1 MFERLFSKNK
11 ISTSGNEVLLDSEQL
26 KKANEELYKKGA
38 ELAARN
44 KTLSLLDG
52 MYQVATKS
60 LDINQASGELAQEV
74 SKTLGMPYVSVII
87 YHPNDKSFELVGYAE
102 KGSTS
107 DNFEKNL
114 RITDP
119 EYPAFQ
125 ALKDGR
131 VLAVEPNGS
140 MTGVFFPQQDR
151 KRHLVSL
158 GVVGTFV
165 YPLITDRRPI
175 GILIIGLNRAIEK
188 LSAFEREGIASAVN
202 VVSVALDK
210 ALAFSDLQ
218 AANDKLLELDELKT
232 EFISIASHQL
242 RTPLSIIKGYVSLM
256 QEGAYGKMPKKSE
269 QILQNIDES
278 NERLVKLVDDFL
290 DVSRLEQGRTQYS
303 FAPVDMVA
311 LVDSIV
317 TELRNKAEKK
327 HMEIELHV
335 GTKMPKSII
344 ADEERL
350 RHSIFNYVDNAVKY
364 SPEKTTI
371 MIELSVTDERMHC
384 AVKDQ
389 GVGMDEDDIRNLFQ
403 KFYRSPKVLREFQG
417 TGLGLYVVKEF
428 IEAHGGQVYAKS
440 DGIGAGSTFGFW
452 IPFEPTS
459 EIYQQWRIE
468 REQQREK
475 K

>member
-1 MFERLFSKNK
+1 MFANLFRNLRT
-11 ISTSGNEVLLDSEQL
+11 STSGNGVLLDSEQL

-44 KTLSLLDG
+44 KTLLLLDG
-52 MYQVATKS
+52 MYQIATKS
-60 LDINQASGELAQEV
+60 IDINQTAGELAQQI
-74 SKTLGMPYVSVII
+74 SKTLGVPYVSVII
-87 YHPNDKSFELVGYAE
+87 YHETSKSLEMVGYAE
-102 KGSTS
+102 QGISLNT
-107 DNFEKNL
+107 FEKQKQ
-114 RITDP
+114 ITDP
-119 EYPAFQ
+119 FYLGFGV
-125 ALKDGR
+125 LKEKR
-131 VLAVEPNGS
+131 VVEVEPNGLL
-140 MTGVFFPQQDR
+140 TGVFFPNRDR
-151 KRHLVSL
+151 KKHIASL

-165 YPLITDRRPI
+165 YPLISERRSI
-175 GILIIGLNRAIEK
+175 GLLIIGLNREIEK

-303 FAPVDMVA
+303 FAPVDITV
-311 LVDSIV
+311 LVDGIV
-317 TELRNKAEKK
+317 TELRNKAEKRQMTIDL
-327 HMEIELHV
+327 HM
-335 GTKMPKSII
+335 GSKMPKSII

-350 RHSIFNYVDNAVKY
+350 RHGIFNYIDNAIKY
-364 SPEKTTI
+364 SPDNTV
-371 MIELSVTDERMHC
+371 VTVNITHSDGRITC
-384 AVKDQ
+384 SVKDQ

-417 TGLGLYVVKEF
+417 TGLGLFVVKEF
-428 IEAHGGQVYAKS
+428 VEAHGGQVYAKS
-440 DGIGAGSTFGFW
+440 DGVGKGSEFGLW
-452 IPFEPTS
+452 IPDEPVGQ
-459 EIYQQWRIE
+459 IYEDW
-468 REQQREK
+468 K
-475 K
+475 KDHTDDGKK